1 MPSLNR
7 ETRQLKTLGTGAEDY
22 VAIPLSFAPN
32 GATTVLVA
40 TSFKGFVKTAVRSDT
55 GIYTVT
61 MPCGFPEIVA
71 LDLNAQFLTKGGTG
85 TTGQSLE
92 IGAVSA
98 TAGTIE
104 VRCMNTGTTTLTEIA
119 ADAANRINIIV
130 YASKS
135 KYVK

>member
-7 ETRQLKTLGTGAEDY
+7 ETRKLQTIGNGAEDY
-22 VAIPLSFAPN
+22 IAIPLSFAPN
-32 GATTVLVA
+32 GATTVLST
-40 TSFKGFVKTAVRSDT
+40 TSFKGFIKTAVRSDT
-55 GIYTVT
+55 GIFTVT

-71 LDLNAQFLTKGGTG
+71 LDLNAQFLTKGGAG

-92 IGAVSA
+92 LGAVSS

-104 VRCMNTGTTTLTEIA
+104 IRCMNTGTTTLTEIA
-119 ADAANRINIIV
+119 ADAANRINVVV

-135 KYVK
+135 KYTK